1 MLFMQPMFS
10 FIGKWGKNMTFYE
23 RAFRYVQRKK
33 NKTILLF
40 LCFLLVSTLVLCAT
54 MILQTAQAT
63 SDSIREKTGSKIIL
77 ENRQGQ
83 NAISTDTV
91 SKLTNLSNVTKL
103 NRVAANTALPVNF
116 SPIIGKDDEDVL
128 NHSVTLQAYD
138 DSSADGLFAQEKYRL
153 LKGTHISGHQNGIIV
168 NSYLANTNGLSL
180 GDTLTFKAG
189 TGEIA
194 SGEIIGIFFSGME
207 SKQDDAVMAA
217 YRIENQVYVNHE
229 LYEKM
234 FPGNGYSSV
243 SVYTSDP
250 GSLSVLY
257 EQASALVDNTITI
270 STSDSLYQQMQA
282 PLKQVIRITTLMLIL
297 IIITAVIVISLLL
310 CMWMRTRT
318 KEMAVLISLG
328 FSKWNLFLQA
338 ITESLFLFVVSVIGA
353 TATNYLF
360 SKSIMNI
367 VFASTDYASLSQT
380 HLTLQHFLTLL
391 FVGGLI
397 VLITVGISIYP
408 TLRANPRDTLSRM
421 EG

>member
-1 MLFMQPMFS
+1 
-10 FIGKWGKNMTFYE
+10 
-23 RAFRYVQRKK
+23 
-33 NKTILLF
+33 
-40 LCFLLVSTLVLCAT
+40 

-63 SDSIREKTGSKIIL
+63 SNSIREKTGSKIVI

-83 NAISTDTV
+83 NVISLDTIFQ
-91 SKLTNLSNVTKL
+91 LAELSNVLKL
-103 NRVAANTALPVNF
+103 NRVASNVVSPENF
-116 SPIIGKDDEDVL
+116 FPIIAKDDEDVL
-128 NHSVTLQAYD
+128 NQSVRLQAYD

-153 LKGTHISGHQNGIIV
+153 LEGSHISEHQQGVII
-168 NSYLANTNGLSL
+168 NSFLAKSNGLKL
-180 GDTLTFKAG
+180 GDSLTF
-189 TGEIA
+189 EIGKNETV
-194 SGEIIGIFFSGME
+194 SGEVVGIFFSGME
-207 SKQDDAVMAA
+207 SKQDDTVMAA
-217 YRIENQVYVNHE
+217 YRIENQIFVDHG
-229 LYEKM
+229 LYEAI
-234 FPGNGYSSV
+234 FGTNGYSAV

-250 GSLSVLY
+250 DNLTTLY
-257 EQASALVDNTITI
+257 EQAVALVDDTVTI
-270 STSDSLYQQMQA
+270 STSDSLYRQMQA
-282 PLKQVIRITTLMLIL
+282 PLKQIIRITTLMLIL

-338 ITESLFLFVVSVIGA
+338 ITESLFLFVVSVVGA

-367 VFASTDYASLSQT
+367 IFASTDYASLSQT

>member
-1 MLFMQPMFS
+1 
-10 FIGKWGKNMTFYE
+10 
-23 RAFRYVQRKK
+23 
-33 NKTILLF
+33 
-40 LCFLLVSTLVLCAT
+40 

-63 SDSIREKTGSKIIL
+63 SNSIREKTGSKIVI

-83 NAISTDTV
+83 NVISLDTIFQ
-91 SKLTNLSNVTKL
+91 LAELSNVLKL
-103 NRVAANTALPVNF
+103 NRVASNVVSPENF
-116 SPIIGKDDEDVL
+116 CPIIAKDDEDVL
-128 NHSVTLQAYD
+128 NQSVRLQAYD

-153 LKGTHISGHQNGIIV
+153 LEGSHISEHQQGVII
-168 NSYLANTNGLSL
+168 NSFLAKSNGLKL
-180 GDTLTFKAG
+180 GDSLTF
-189 TGEIA
+189 EIGKNETV
-194 SGEIIGIFFSGME
+194 SGEVVGIFFSGME
-207 SKQDDAVMAA
+207 SKQDDTDMAA
-217 YRIENQVYVNHE
+217 YRIENQIFVDHG
-229 LYEKM
+229 LYEAI
-234 FPGNGYSSV
+234 FGTNGYSAV

-250 GSLSVLY
+250 DNLATLY
-257 EQASALVDNTITI
+257 EQAVALVDDTVTI
-270 STSDSLYQQMQA
+270 STSDSLYRQMQA
-282 PLKQVIRITTLMLIL
+282 PLKQIIRITTLMLIL

-367 VFASTDYASLSQT
+367 IFASTDYASLSQT